1 MIGYANE
8 HVTRQRALIDGYE
21 HTYSQDFAIRSIE
34 TALGYTSILT
44 DIGRVAY
51 PQSETDAWENLS
63 KELMANT
70 TTYWKPFSAFE
81 GTTLSQSDAHIRN
94 FLAMSYAEKKE
105 DSCIKV
111 TINGESF
118 PVWFVLKI
126 GEGEMVT
133 QVEGG
138 SASKIEKDAWL
149 IEADQ
154 SQIEINL
161 DQSSK
166 PFYYE

>member
-1 MIGYANE
+1 
-8 HVTRQRALIDGYE
+8 
-21 HTYSQDFAIRSIE
+21 
-34 TALGYTSILT
+34 
-44 DIGRVAY
+44 
-51 PQSETDAWENLS
+51 
-63 KELMANT
+63 MANT